1 VSRRAPVY
9 FRRMR
14 KISFWFFIIAFT
26 VCAARGQDAATQEQI
41 GKLSGQ
47 IQDMLEAQA
56 AQAKRISA
64 LETEISELRDKL
76 NQPAANDSASAD
88 DLKKLAA
95 QVQEIDKKRQAD
107 NEQILKAIEK
117 LAKAGGGSAGHK
129 PAPAVTP
136 ATSTDNS
143 IPSAGGPQKGYDY
156 TVAAG
161 DTISSIAKAYRD
173 SDKHVKVTT
182 SQILAANPGLDAT
195 KLYIGKKIFIPD
207 PNAK

>member
-1 VSRRAPVY
+1 
-9 FRRMR
+9 MR
-14 KISFWFFIIAFT
+14 KISFWVFLLAFT

-41 GKLSGQ
+41 SKLTGQ

-56 AQAKRISA
+56 SQAKHINA
-64 LETEISELRDKL
+64 LEAEISDLRDKL

-117 LAKAGGGSAGHK
+117 LAKAGGGSSRK

-136 ATSTDNS
+136 ATSTDNAT
-143 IPSAGGPQKGYDY
+143 PAGGPQKGYDY

-173 SDKHVKVTT
+173 SEKHVKVTT

-195 KLYIGKKIFIPD
+195 KLYVGKKIFIPD